1 MQSESALNLKQK
13 SMDQKQKT
21 MDDIVSMEIEN
32 LQKQLM
38 QEKQKVLTAEDDF
51 TMAIDCAI
59 NSDEQAQIQILK
71 KEIRELKSNLE
82 EVTTQLEESKAQ

>member
-1 MQSESALNLKQK
+1 MQSESALNLTLT
-13 SMDQKQKT
+13 QKQKT

-38 QEKQKVLTAEDDF
+38 QEKQKVLTAEDDL

-59 NSDEQAQIQILK
+59 NSDEQAQILVLK
-71 KEIRELKSNLE
+71 KEIRDLKGKLE
-82 EVTTQLEESKAQ
+82 EVTNQLEESKVQ

>member
-13 SMDQKQKT
+13 T
-21 MDDIVSMEIEN
+21 MDDIVSAEIEN

-38 QEKQKVLTAEDDF
+38 QEKQKVLTAEDDL
-51 TMAIDCAI
+51 TMAIDCVI
-59 NSDEQAQIQILK
+59 NSDEQAQIQVLK